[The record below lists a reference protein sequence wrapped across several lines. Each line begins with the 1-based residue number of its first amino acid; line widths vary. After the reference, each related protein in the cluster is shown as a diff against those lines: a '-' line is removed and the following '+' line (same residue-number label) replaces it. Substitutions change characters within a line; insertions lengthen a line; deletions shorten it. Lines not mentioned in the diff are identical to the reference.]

1 MAASTLPP
9 APRTGAETEA
19 TPGSRSA
26 ALAAQ
31 PRRRTPAS
39 VVAVNLAP
47 RSPRCIRSPSS
58 QASSTCAAE
67 PAVIGSAAPTGTV
80 SRSPLARSAAATQTR
95 TSPCRPVEL
104 RALPGEVAQLDQH
117 RLGDGEQPVLAGRRG
132 ELGDPRAEHE
142 PALHVPGEQPVVLE
156 RDRDPVRGRPGQ
168 PGRRDE
174 LGERGGPA
182 LHRGEHGNG
191 LVQYADAARV
201 VHVLIPPS
209 QNVRSQG
216 ELTRLFTA
224 AGGSIDHVLILP
236 SRILR
241 CKLRPSSD

>member
-9 APRTGAETEA
+9 APRTGARDTEA
-19 TPGSRSA
+19 TPGSRSRSA

-95 TSPCRPVEL
+95 TSS
-104 RALPGEVAQLDQH
+104 ALP
-117 RLGDGEQPVLAGRRG
+117 P
-132 ELGDPRAEHE
+132 
-142 PALHVPGEQPVVLE
+142 
-156 RDRDPVRGRPGQ
+156 
-168 PGRRDE
+168 
-174 LGERGGPA
+174 
-182 LHRGEHGNG
+182 
-191 LVQYADAARV
+191 
-201 VHVLIPPS
+201 
-209 QNVRSQG
+209 
-216 ELTRLFTA
+216 
-224 AGGSIDHVLILP
+224 
-236 SRILR
+236 LR
-241 CKLRPSSD
+241 